1 MSDKLKASLPGIF
14 TCVALLIFLAT
25 QFIAKIP
32 FDVCSISQAVLMAVA
47 VWLGLAWVPPQL
59 QAQVGDQTLKGNLGP
74 LFTLLVV
81 GFSVGDSLSTKI
93 LPAWPEM
100 LSDFLLLVATWLGL
114 PWTKPQLP
122 SQAPMLLLLFMAG
135 ALIIIG
141 PTGFLILLA

>member
-1 MSDKLKASLPGIF
+1 MSDKWKASLPGIF

-25 QFIAKIP
+25 QFVAKIP
-32 FDVCSISQAVLMAVA
+32 FDVYSISQAVFMAIA
-47 VWLGLAWVPPQL
+47 TWLGLAWVPPQL

-100 LSDFLLLVATWLGL
+100 LSDFLLLAA
-114 PWTKPQLP
+114 
-122 SQAPMLLLLFMAG
+122 S
-135 ALIIIG
+135 
-141 PTGFLILLA
+141 